1 MVVGQNN
8 RGDLPENY
16 NPEAP
21 GEPNPALQDDPVPPV
36 PGVHKETRG
45 EQSGERAA
53 QGHTSEGS
61 GHTSGGG
68 RDSH

>member
-1 MVVGQNN
+1 MVTQQD
-8 RGDLPENY
+8 GDENLDETLANY
-16 NPEAP
+16 SPDAP
-21 GEPNPALQDDPVPPV
+21 GEPNPALQQQPVDPV

-45 EQSGERAA
+45 HREGSGS
-53 QGHTSEGS
+53 SEGS